1 MRGNRALWIVQ
12 GLVALVF
19 LLAGGMKL
27 VLPAEALQ
35 GPVGIPAGFLRF
47 IGTAEVLGAVGLILP
62 GLLGIR
68 RALTPIAACGLV
80 IIMTGATVISAAWM
94 SIPAAIVPF
103 MVGVLCVTIARGRR
117 AWLGPITSSLGF
129 AIPGF
134 AIPNHS
140 SLIQD
145 R

>member
-1 MRGNRALWIVQ
+1 MRRNHALWITQ

-27 VLPAEALQ
+27 VLPAEALK
-35 GPVGIPAGFLRF
+35 GPVGIPVGFLRF
-47 IGTAEVLGAVGLILP
+47 IGTAEVLGGFGLILP

-80 IIMTGATVISAAWM
+80 IIMTGATIISAARM

-103 MVGVLCVTIARGRR
+103 TVGVLCVTIARGRR
-117 AWLGPITSSLGF
+117 HWLTSI
-129 AIPGF
+129 AV
-134 AIPNHS
+134 
-140 SLIQD
+140 D
-145 R
+145 RQREFGMA

>member
-1 MRGNRALWIVQ
+1 
-12 GLVALVF
+12 VALVF
-19 LLAGGMKL
+19 LMAGGMKL

-35 GPVGIPAGFLRF
+35 GPVGIPTGFLRF

-80 IIMTGATVISAAWM
+80 AIMTGATVISAVWM

-103 MVGVLCVTIARGRR
+103 VVGVLCVTIARGRR
-117 AWLGPITSSLGF
+117 DWLGPSMSSAKGL
-129 AIPGF
+129 
-134 AIPNHS
+134 
-140 SLIQD
+140 
-145 R
+145 RYV